1 MENKQLWALESLWQK
16 KQKRNPFKIKGF
28 MPSTFSL
35 ASFLAHFE
43 DQAIFLEDER
53 FPGGFGKHISL

>member
-1 MENKQLWALESLWQK
+1 MENKQLWVLESLW
-16 KQKRNPFKIKGF
+16 QKRNPFKIKGF
-28 MPSTFSL
+28 MSSTFSL

-43 DQAIFLEDER
+43 GQAIFLEDER